1 MKTICFKNLLD
12 DFWKHKIIVS
22 VLAIVFALSFGF
34 QGYRKGIQSQNPSV
48 QPVYEEKLKE
58 YDSNIADAKNSL
70 ELVEK
75 QINELQ
81 AYVDNSIYMKLDGQ
95 NLQLASAQYA
105 VRSSDNVGNVLN
117 SIILYI
123 NEGGL
128 KSDVSTEYA
137 DLEPD
142 YWREIIS
149 CSSSGNILNISV
161 MHYEA
166 ETAKKIL
173 SIVCEKIQEQ
183 IPSIEAVQGNFTLEE
198 INTSYYTKSDVNVI
212 NNQNNYRNNLKNYIN
227 NRIDQNNKV
236 ISQENSKSTYIEKNE
251 AAYTTAAINPVV
263 SAIKFALVGI
273 VFAVVLPGIFFIL
286 RYLLG
291 NRIHSARDVENI
303 GLKVLSIFKTDK
315 ENPSVKRTALSIQCL
330 AKLAGTSSLYLCAFQ
345 KDDKILQCLKEYT
358 SALEKDDLQIFS
370 GFNTM
375 NNTDELETMLNC
387 KNIVLYLRIGTTTY
401 EELEQMIQTCNNC
414 HISVLGCVAVE

>member
-123 NEGGL
+123 NEG
-128 KSDVSTEYA
+128 
-137 DLEPD
+137 
-142 YWREIIS
+142 
-149 CSSSGNILNISV
+149 
-161 MHYEA
+161 
-166 ETAKKIL
+166 
-173 SIVCEKIQEQ
+173 
-183 IPSIEAVQGNFTLEE
+183 
-198 INTSYYTKSDVNVI
+198 
-212 NNQNNYRNNLKNYIN
+212 
-227 NRIDQNNKV
+227 
-236 ISQENSKSTYIEKNE
+236 
-251 AAYTTAAINPVV
+251 
-263 SAIKFALVGI
+263 
-273 VFAVVLPGIFFIL
+273 
-286 RYLLG
+286 
-291 NRIHSARDVENI
+291 
-303 GLKVLSIFKTDK
+303 
-315 ENPSVKRTALSIQCL
+315 
-330 AKLAGTSSLYLCAFQ
+330 
-345 KDDKILQCLKEYT
+345 
-358 SALEKDDLQIFS
+358 
-370 GFNTM
+370 
-375 NNTDELETMLNC
+375 
-387 KNIVLYLRIGTTTY
+387 
-401 EELEQMIQTCNNC
+401 
-414 HISVLGCVAVE
+414 

>member
-22 VLAIVFALSFGF
+22 VLVIVFALSFGF
-34 QGYRKGIQSQNPSV
+34 RGYRKGIQSQNPSV

-117 SIILYI
+117 SITLYI

-128 KSDVSTEYA
+128 KSDVSAEYA

-161 MHYEA
+161 MHYDA

-173 SIVCEKIQEQ
+173 SVVCEKIQEQ
-183 IPSIEAVQGNFTLEE
+183 IPSIETVQGNFTLEE
-198 INTSYYTKSDVNVI
+198 INTSHYTKSDVNVI

-236 ISQENSKSTYIEKNE
+236 ISQENSKSSYVEKYE
-251 AAYTTAAINPVV
+251 TTYTTTAVNPVV

-273 VFAVVLPGIFFIL
+273 VFAVVLPSIFFML

-291 NRIHSARDVENI
+291 NRIHSARDAENI
-303 GLKVLSIFKTDK
+303 GLKVLAIHKTGK
-315 ENPSVKRTALSIQCL
+315 ENPSVKRTALSIQYL

-345 KDDKILQCLKEYT
+345 KNNEIKQCLKEYT

-387 KNIVLYLRIGTTTY
+387 KNVVLCLHIGTTTY
-401 EELEQMIQTCNNC
+401 AELEQTIQACNNC
-414 HISVLGCVAVE
+414 HISVLGCIVVE